1 MPLPSELAWL
11 IPVLP
16 LAGACFVGFL
26 LISFKLTMNRLSK
39 PVSFLL
45 VSCVGAAAV
54 LSYALLAEQRAG
66 TAASKV
72 IFDWPGLTDLNLQIG
87 FVVDGIGAEML
98 ALISTAGMLLMLSAH
113 IYMVGKKNYVSF
125 FTYLGF
131 FTSALLGLALSPNLL
146 EMFVFWLL
154 VGISSS
160 LLVGFWYDTNGSS
173 KTTQNIFLVDRLG
186 DVGFLLGSLGLFWV
200 TRSFGFDETGSLL
213 EEAIVSGKLSNPMTL
228 LLCLLM
234 IMGPIAKLI
243 EFPLYIWRPDV
254 LKAPVPV
261 SALIHATTLV
271 AAGVFVVARIEP
283 VLAAG
288 ASALPGTVLANLFV

>member
-72 IFDWPGLTDLNLQIG
+72 IFDLPGLTDLNLQIG

-154 VGISSS
+154 VGISSY

-173 KTTQNIFLVDRLG
+173 KTTQKIFLVDRLG

-200 TRSFGFDETGSLL
+200 TRSFGFDESGSLL

-228 LLCLLM
+228 LLCFLM

-254 LKAPVPV
+254 LKTPVPV

-271 AAGVFVVARIEP
+271 AAGVFVVARLEP

>member
-16 LAGACFVGFL
+16 LAGACLVGLL

-45 VSCVGAAAV
+45 VSCVGTAAV
-54 LSYALLAEQRAG
+54 LSFALLAEQRAG
-66 TAASKV
+66 TAATKV
-72 IFDWPGLTDLNLQIG
+72 IFDLPASTDLHLQIG
-87 FVVDGIGAEML
+87 FAVDVIGAEML
-98 ALISTAGMLLMLSAH
+98 SLISTAGMLLMLSAH
-113 IYMVGKKNYVSF
+113 IYMAGKKNYVSF

-131 FTSALLGLALSPNLL
+131 LTSALLGLALSPNLL

-154 VGISSS
+154 VGISSY

-173 KTTQNIFLVDRLG
+173 KTSQHIFLVDRIG

-200 TRSFGFDETGSLL
+200 TRSFGFDESGSFL
-213 EEAIVSGKLSNPMTL
+213 EEAIISGKLSNPTTL
-228 LLCLLM
+228 LLCFLM

-243 EFPLYIWRPDV
+243 EFPMYVWRPDV
-254 LKAPVPV
+254 LKTPVPF

-271 AAGVFVVARIEP
+271 AAGVFVVIRLEP

-288 ASALPGTVLANLFV
+288 ARALPGTALSNLLV

>member
-1 MPLPSELAWL
+1 M
-11 IPVLP
+11 
-16 LAGACFVGFL
+16 
-26 LISFKLTMNRLSK
+26 
-39 PVSFLL
+39 
-45 VSCVGAAAV
+45 
-54 LSYALLAEQRAG
+54 
-66 TAASKV
+66 
-72 IFDWPGLTDLNLQIG
+72 
-87 FVVDGIGAEML
+87 
-98 ALISTAGMLLMLSAH
+98 
-113 IYMVGKKNYVSF
+113 SF

-131 FTSALLGLALSPNLL
+131 FTSALLCLALSPNLL

-173 KTTQNIFLVDRLG
+173 KTTQNIILVDRLG
-186 DVGFLLGSLGLFWV
+186 AFGFLLGSLGLFCV
-200 TRSFGFDETGSLL
+200 TRSFGFDESGSLL

-228 LLCLLM
+228 LLCFLM

-254 LKAPVPV
+254 LKTPVPI

-271 AAGVFVVARIEP
+271 AAGVFVVARLEP

-288 ASALPGTVLANLFV
+288 ASALPGKVLANLFV